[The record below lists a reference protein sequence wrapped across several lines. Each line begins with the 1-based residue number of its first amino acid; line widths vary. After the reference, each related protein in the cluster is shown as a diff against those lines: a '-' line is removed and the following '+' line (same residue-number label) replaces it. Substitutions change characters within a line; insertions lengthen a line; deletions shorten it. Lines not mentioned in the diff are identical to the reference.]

1 MPADASANA
10 SDPVAAATSELVTL
24 REPGGGVARITAHG
38 AHVLEWRP
46 EAGAHNQLF
55 LSADSAFGADASIRG
70 GIPVIFPQFG
80 EFGELPKHGF
90 ARRSA
95 WQLLAV
101 DEASATFALSERPA
115 TLDIWPHPFS
125 LNLTVSLRAS
135 ELRCLLTVENTGD
148 DAFQFTAGLH
158 TYLRVAAIDTVAL
171 EGLGGRT
178 YWDATRGM
186 AEAIQAED
194 ELRFGP
200 ELDRVYPNVLHAVT
214 MTDGPRRLRI
224 EAEGF
229 QDVVVW
235 NPGADK
241 AAAMS
246 DMEPGGEQ
254 RMLCVEAAQI
264 DNPVSLGPGARW
276 QGAQML
282 TV

>member
-1 MPADASANA
+1 MADRGA
-10 SDPVAAATSELVTL
+10 LVT
-24 REPGGGVARITAHG
+24 
-38 AHVLEWRP
+38 
-46 EAGAHNQLF
+46 AGAQGIGRATVLA
-55 LSADSAFGADASIRG
+55 LSAA
-70 GIPVIFPQFG
+70 
-80 EFGELPKHGF
+80 GF
-90 ARRSA
+90 
-95 WQLLAV
+95 
-101 DEASATFALSERPA
+101 
-115 TLDIWPHPFS
+115 
-125 LNLTVSLRAS
+125 
-135 ELRCLLTVENTGD
+135 
-148 DAFQFTAGLH
+148 
-158 TYLRVAAIDTVAL
+158 RVAAIDTVAL
-171 EGLGGRT
+171 VGLGGRT

-200 ELDRVYPNVLHAVT
+200 ELDRVYPNVLHALT